1 MVEKTEFD
9 AEVAGNAGMMSL
21 LNFDAAAL
29 GQFAMVPNGFN
40 VESLEQFQRRPN
52 RHEADHRFVSIA
64 SLIEYLNRFARPE
77 TMIAAD
83 ATDASIGCCI
93 DGDKVEEPSFKEH
106 HASFKAQLSDKVRA
120 WREVCGKPMTQA
132 AFGLF
137 LEDRAV
143 DVAVPEAAS
152 VMEMVMTFDATKK
165 VTFKSSLRLSDGS
178 RQFQYVE
185 ENEGRGG
192 VTLPDHFIILA
203 PVYRGMEPQRI
214 KFMVRY
220 RIEEGALRFIVQMH
234 DEEEVMR
241 EAFERCV
248 DALQAGLDAKLPVYW
263 IG

>member
-1 MVEKTEFD
+1 MADKTEFD
-9 AEVAGNAGMMSL
+9 AEVAANAGVMSL
-21 LNFDAAAL
+21 LNFDTQGL
-29 GQFAMVPNGFN
+29 GQFAMVPQGFA

-52 RHEADHRFVSIA
+52 RHAADHRFVSIA
-64 SLIEYLNRFARPE
+64 SLVEYLNRFARPE

-83 ATDASIGCCI
+83 AEKAYIECCI

-106 HASFKAQLSDKVRA
+106 RASFIAQQSDKLRA
-120 WREVCGKPMTQA
+120 WRGICGKQMSQVQ
-132 AFGLF
+132 FGLF
-137 LEDRAV
+137 LEERAI
-143 DVAVPEAAS
+143 DVVVPEAAS

-165 VTFKSSLRLSDGS
+165 VQFKSSLRLHDGS

-185 ENEGRGG
+185 DNEARGG

-220 RIEEGALRFIVQMH
+220 RIEEGALRFSVQMH
-234 DEEEVMR
+234 DEEQVMR

-248 DALQAGLDAKLPVYW
+248 DALTSGLKIDLPVYW
-263 IG
+263 VG

>member
-9 AEVAGNAGMMSL
+9 AEVAANAGVMSL
-21 LNFDAAAL
+21 LNFDANAL
-29 GQFAMVPNGFN
+29 GQFAVVPQGFA
-40 VESLEQFQRRPN
+40 VESLQQFQRRPN

-83 ATDASIGCCI
+83 AERAYIECCI

-106 HASFKAQLSDKVRA
+106 RAGFTAQQSDKLRA
-120 WREVCGKPMTQA
+120 WRGICEKPMSQVQ
-132 AFGLF
+132 FGLF
-137 LEDRAV
+137 LEERAV
-143 DVAVPEAAS
+143 DVVVPEAAS
-152 VMEMVMTFDATKK
+152 VMDMVMTFDATKK
-165 VTFKSSLRLSDGS
+165 VVFKSSIRLHDGS

-185 ENEGRGG
+185 DNEARGG

-248 DALQAGLDAKLPVYW
+248 DALQAGLNDKIPVYW
-263 IG
+263 VG

>member
-9 AEVAGNAGMMSL
+9 AEVAANAGMMSL
-21 LNFDAAAL
+21 LNFDAAVL
-29 GQFAMVPNGFN
+29 GQFAMVPQGFS

-52 RHEADHRFVSIA
+52 RHIADHRFVSIA
-64 SLIEYLNRFARPE
+64 SLIEYLNRFACPE

-83 ATDASIGCCI
+83 SKKASIECCI
-93 DGDKVEEPSFKEH
+93 DGDRVDEPSFKDH
-106 HASFKAQLSDKVRA
+106 RATFLAQQSDKLRA
-120 WREVCGKPMTQA
+120 WREICNKPMTQVQ
-132 AFGLF
+132 FGLF
-137 LEDRAV
+137 LEERAV
-143 DVAVPEAAS
+143 DVVVPEAAS
-152 VMEMVMTFDATKK
+152 VMDMVMTFDATKK
-165 VTFKSSLRLSDGS
+165 VTFKSSLRLQDGS

-185 ENEGRGG
+185 DNEARGG

-214 KFMVRY
+214 KFLVRY
-220 RIEEGALRFIVQMH
+220 RIEEGALRFVVQMH

-248 DALQAGLDAKLPVYW
+248 DALQTGLDAELPVYW

>member
-9 AEVAGNAGMMSL
+9 AEVAANSGVMSL
-21 LNFDAAAL
+21 LTFDADQL
-29 GQFAMVPNGFN
+29 GQFAMVPAGFN

-52 RHEADHRFVSIA
+52 RHEASHQFVSIA

-77 TMIAAD
+77 TMISANAEK
-83 ATDASIGCCI
+83 SMIECCI
-93 DGDKVEEPSFKEH
+93 DGDKVDEPSFKDH
-106 HASFKAQLSDKVRA
+106 CAAFAAQQSDKLSA
-120 WREVCGKPMTQA
+120 WRGICGKPMSQVQ
-132 AFGLF
+132 FGLF
-137 LEDRAV
+137 LEERAV
-143 DVAVPEAAS
+143 DVVVPEAAS

-165 VTFKSSLRLSDGS
+165 VTFKSSLRLHDGS

-185 ENEGRGG
+185 DNEARGG

-203 PVYRGMEPQRI
+203 PVYRGMDPQRI

-220 RIEEGALRFIVQMH
+220 RIEEGALRFVVQMH
-234 DEEEVMR
+234 DEEGVMR

-248 DALQAGLDAKLPVYW
+248 DALQSGLKTELPVYW